1 LARPDS
7 IGILVPVDPGQRP
20 APPEDLPLGR
30 AALLL
35 SAEGLDLVFGEALHA
50 GPDGWARIDGMRARP
65 GRWEPAAAVPIRAL
79 HDRYPSQGRAAG
91 FQRAL
96 LGLGRTPIGNPPSL
110 TALFRDK
117 LACQRALEAAGVDLP
132 PVEDDPAAFN
142 ERLCDWGFAFLK
154 PRFGAHGAGVRRV
167 VPGDELD
174 ALVVGL
180 DPSRPEPAL
189 LQRALLPPVGWAGWS
204 VRVLC
209 QRKPD
214 GGWWVDAGAARRS
227 RTDPVVN
234 AARGAEVLPLPD
246 LLPAGGQA
254 AVSSTVDGVLAALA
268 SLPSAE
274 LLVEVGL
281 DLVIDDAGRPWLIEV
296 NGRPSGRLLA
306 VASATP
312 DGWDQHVA
320 ACARPIRALAAMA

>member
-1 LARPDS
+1 MARPDS
-7 IGILVPVDPGQRP
+7 IGILVPVDPARRP

-35 SAEGLDLVFGEALHA
+35 AGEGLDLVFGEALRA

-65 GRWEPAAAVPIRAL
+65 GRWEPAVGVPIRAL
-79 HDRYPSQGRAAG
+79 HDRFPSQGRA
-91 FQRAL
+91 RAFAQAL
-96 LGLGRTPIGNPPSL
+96 AALGRTPIGNPPTL

-117 LACQRALEAAGVDLP
+117 LNCQRALEAAGVDQP
-132 PVEDDPAAFN
+132 PVEDDPAAFAG
-142 ERLCDWGFAFLK
+142 RLRDWGAGFLK

-167 VPGDELD
+167 VPGDELG

-189 LQRALLPPVGWAGWS
+189 LQRALPPPAGWAGWS
-204 VRVLC
+204 ARVLC
-209 QRKPD
+209 QRTPD
-214 GGWWVDAGAARRS
+214 GGWWVDPGAARRS

-234 AARGAEVLPLPD
+234 AARGAEVLPLAA
-246 LLPAGGQA
+246 LLPADGRA
-254 AVSSTVDGVLAALA
+254 AVAATVRRALAALA
-268 SLPSAE
+268 SLPGAQ
-274 LLVEVGL
+274 LLLEAGL

-306 VASATP
+306 VAAATP
-312 DGWDQHVA
+312 DGWAQHVA